1 MQWIRVKWQPVKCV
15 VKSGAGQP
23 LARCSIAD
31 HSSQQFAQRGSE
43 TLCRRKTSR
52 DASVETLPPHSQ
64 QGMLRRGFA
73 NDAEI
78 ANPKGIVAEQ
88 IVHQVG
94 TFIMFDFQVGV
105 RNDLQLQHQRLNM
118 AWILPKQ
125 LHTLASVQGTEALIL
140 DSEEQSQAYAQSL
153 FLRSNVSRVRTWSAK
168 WKRDSWMRHLSG
180 RMLKPSLGKNF
191 LDEWTSSLE
200 VTPANHSHRQ
210 ENDLE
215 QTIPDTFG
223 HSLQTE
229 FGFSNLN
236 SASLKTSKDTL
247 PLDSEKSLANWNQW
261 VTRCRGEYSLR
272 VKSAHRINANECS
285 SLQWPTAQVT
295 DSQGAC
301 LTEKR
306 LNRPKGTQLREAV
319 HGHLD
324 QINLNTH
331 LNPPESWA
339 TPRSRDSADLT
350 MGKKR
355 VATGKAED
363 TLSGQV
369 KSWATPQQ
377 RDFKDPESLAKWTA
391 RAEEQK
397 AKGVNLHLPLPSQVM
412 HNEEREATWPT
423 PEAYVVR
430 GPIPTEFVDGKF
442 VSLHGEVKY
451 GAKIAD
457 AVRVMEEQG
466 NWATPQA
473 SDHVEGARTE
483 VGSNQKCLGRDLNA
497 LKTNGKLNPR
507 WVETLMGLPVG
518 WTMPSCQSPVTIAPI
533 AELVVSVGGNWP
545 TASTMDAITPT
556 RNLLSMESKGHWGKK
571 PRSKPNEIG
580 FTAPNTGKLSE
591 MVNYIQT
598 STSPVII
605 VPTNCDCLEME
616 LFQQPQP

>member
-1 MQWIRVKWQPVKCV
+1 
-15 VKSGAGQP
+15 
-23 LARCSIAD
+23 
-31 HSSQQFAQRGSE
+31 
-43 TLCRRKTSR
+43 
-52 DASVETLPPHSQ
+52 
-64 QGMLRRGFA
+64 
-73 NDAEI
+73 
-78 ANPKGIVAEQ
+78 
-88 IVHQVG
+88 
-94 TFIMFDFQVGV
+94 MFGFQVGV

-200 VTPANHSHRQ
+200 VTPANHSQRQ

-229 FGFSNLN
+229 FGFFNLN

-261 VTRCRGEYSLR
+261 VTKCRGEYSQR
-272 VKSAHRINANECS
+272 VKLARPINANECLYS
-285 SLQWPTAQVT
+285 QWPTAQVT

-339 TPRSRDSADLT
+339 TPQLMDYLNIVRKPEDRSPAANKGGCCNLREQVHNWATPRSRDSADLT
-350 MGKKR
+350 QGKKR
-355 VATGKAED
+355 TEEGKMED

-369 KSWATPQQ
+369 TQSNKS
-377 RDFKDPESLAKWTA
+377 
-391 RAEEQK
+391 
-397 AKGVNLHLPLPSQVM
+397 
-412 HNEEREATWPT
+412 
-423 PEAYVVR
+423 
-430 GPIPTEFVDGKF
+430 
-442 VSLHGEVKY
+442 
-451 GAKIAD
+451 
-457 AVRVMEEQG
+457 
-466 NWATPQA
+466 
-473 SDHVEGARTE
+473 
-483 VGSNQKCLGRDLNA
+483 
-497 LKTNGKLNPR
+497 NGKLNPR
-507 WVETLMGLPVG
+507 WVSVLMNLPVF
-518 WTMPSCQSPVTIAPI
+518 WTRP
-533 AELVVSVGGNWP
+533 
-545 TASTMDAITPT
+545 
-556 RNLLSMESKGHWGKK
+556 
-571 PRSKPNEIG
+571 
-580 FTAPNTGKLSE
+580 
-591 MVNYIQT
+591 
-598 STSPVII
+598 
-605 VPTNCDCLEME
+605 
-616 LFQQPQP
+616 